1 MKTHSGKKT
10 LWMVVAKDGNEIEVG
25 TILSTKY
32 PTVLQ
37 AQEALGFSGGE
48 WWIFEVNPKP
58 TVELD

>member
-1 MKTHSGKKT
+1 
-10 LWMVVAKDGNEIEVG
+10 MVVAKDGNEIEVG